1 MSIEDKFLQEDL
13 QRIRGFRLMDDDFMS
28 KCFEDYACVELVLR
42 IILEKEDIKVEQ
54 VRTQYKIKNLQGRS
68 IILDIYATDK
78 SGKRY
83 NIEIQRADH
92 GAGAKRARYHSS
104 LMDADITEPGEKLE
118 NLEETYVVFITEN
131 DVLGKGL
138 PLYHIDRV
146 IAETGTLFG
155 DEAHIL
161 YVNGAYRDD
170 SPVGKLMHD
179 FSCTEPEDM
188 HYKPLEERTRYFK
201 ENEEG
206 VGSMCREMEKM
217 RNEAASKAA
226 KEAKQEERKRIVN
239 GLLSK
244 GKTISEIADMLDL
257 PMATIEMLITELR
270 EQ

>member
-1 MSIEDKFLQEDL
+1 MSIEGKFLQEDL

-179 FSCTEPEDM
+179 FSCTEPEEM

-206 VGSMCREMEKM
+206 VGSMCRDMEKM

-226 KEAKQEERKRIVN
+226 KEAKQEERKRILKNLLVMGISIEEAAKAV
-239 GLLSK
+239 GLSVAEAE
-244 GKTISEIADMLDL
+244 T
-257 PMATIEMLITELR
+257 MASNIER
-270 EQ
+270 